1 MSREGQGPGGWAAF
15 WAFPEFN
22 DEWVSFPSEDMRG
35 NSWGLGVAF
44 HGTPILLFL
53 ILLCISIITY
63 ILFSPFFIESGKL
76 KTKALYQFPLI
87 IFPDFIEIR
96 FSSQKR
102 WFLTCAQV
110 NFEKIK
116 SNNHYLFSLLLC
128 FQPSSHSLSWAFRW
142 YKFHWLPTVSF
153 SSQKKKKKGVVRNS
167 SKEIFEEVSKALWF
181 L

>member
-1 MSREGQGPGGWAAF
+1 MSPGLIPVVLTTLDCWA
-15 WAFPEFN
+15 WAEKVRDLEAEPLSGHFPNSN

-63 ILFSPFFIESGKL
+63 ILFSPIFYWVWKIENKSTVSISSDNISRL
-76 KTKALYQFPLI
+76 HWNQI
-87 IFPDFIEIR
+87 
-96 FSSQKR
+96 SSQKR

-116 SNNHYLFSLLLC
+116 NPIIIICFLFYCVFNLPAIHSVELLDDINSIG
-128 FQPSSHSLSWAFRW
+128 FQL
-142 YKFHWLPTVSF
+142 
-153 SSQKKKKKGVVRNS
+153 
-167 SKEIFEEVSKALWF
+167 
-181 L
+181 